1 VHNSKAMMGT
11 VGNLTRSL
19 LAAMIQ
25 KVEKRTLPVCKQ
37 SQDES
42 LREFKT
48 SHLNERH
55 RGSRTAGAKLQG
67 GGVAHL
73 ILAGPLCR
81 QPTFVELAA
90 VRIQC

>member
-1 VHNSKAMMGT
+1 MHNSKAMMGT

-37 SQDES
+37 SQDEN

-48 SHLNERH
+48 SHLNDSDTEC
-55 RGSRTAGAKLQG
+55 RGQRGPSCRGAASLISSLPVRSAGSL
-67 GGVAHL
+67 
-73 ILAGPLCR
+73 PLSS
-81 QPTFVELAA
+81 
-90 VRIQC
+90 